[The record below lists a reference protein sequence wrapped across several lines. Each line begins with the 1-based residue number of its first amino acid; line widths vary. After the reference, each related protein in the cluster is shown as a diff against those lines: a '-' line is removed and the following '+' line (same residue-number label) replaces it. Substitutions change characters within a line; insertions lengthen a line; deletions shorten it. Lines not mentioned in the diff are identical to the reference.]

1 MGQLV
6 ETIFDSFTEVITGLS
21 GGLSEAFSR
30 LLYVYDA
37 QGAATSEFNPL
48 ILFIFTVAGIGL
60 AATILWKMFGM
71 IKGSSHR
78 AG

>member
-30 LLYVYDA
+30 LLYVYND
-37 QGAATSEFNPL
+37 GVATTEFNPL
-48 ILFIFTVAGIGL
+48 ILFIFTMAGVGL
-60 AATILWKMFGM
+60 AAAILWRIFGM
-71 IKGSSHR
+71 LKGASHR

>member
-6 ETIFDSFTEVITGLS
+6 TTIFDTFTQVMTGLS
-21 GGLSEAFSR
+21 GGLSEAFKR
-30 LLYVYDA
+30 LLYVYED
-37 QGAATSEFNPL
+37 GVATTTFNPL
-48 ILFIFTVAGIGL
+48 ILFIFTIAGISL
-60 AATILWKMFGM
+60 AAAILWRMFAM

>member
-30 LLYVYDA
+30 LLYVYNE
-37 QGAATSEFNPL
+37 QGATTQFNPL
-48 ILFIFTVAGIGL
+48 ILFIFTMAGVGL
-60 AATILWKMFGM
+60 AAAILWRIFGM
-71 IKGSSHR
+71 LKGSSHR

>member
-6 ETIFDSFTEVITGLS
+6 ETIFDSFGEVITGLS

-30 LLYVYDA
+30 LLYVYNE
-37 QGAATSEFNPL
+37 QGVATTEFNPL
-48 ILFIFTVAGIGL
+48 ILFIFTMAGVGL
-60 AATILWKMFGM
+60 AAAILWRIFGM
-71 IKGSSHR
+71 LKGASHR

>member
-6 ETIFDSFTEVITGLS
+6 ESIFDSFTAVITGLS

-30 LLYVYDA
+30 LLYVYSD
-37 QGAATSEFNPL
+37 GVATTQFNPL
-48 ILFIFTVAGIGL
+48 IQFIFTMAGVGL
-60 AATILWKMFGM
+60 AAAILWRIFGLLR
-71 IKGSSHR
+71 GASHR